1 MSEVISLSTFHN
13 HNLTDQDHALFMQTV
28 TSQSGLFYGCEVTLK
43 DENTLHVSTGEGIAC
58 GRLFR
63 IMDMDY
69 PVELSASGDLLGRL
83 YVHIDTAL
91 DDTPAQLMDVQ
102 GSTLPAL
109 IQEDDMN
116 QSTGVYEIELAT
128 FSINELGISN
138 LEFTAP
144 KATGGGAGG
153 KSIAPDY
160 SATESYEKGRIFF
173 QNGTL
178 YKTIAAIPAGAPL
191 VVDTNVVET
200 SLAAEIEALNQNL
213 MQSLTY
219 NENTKYYGSYFNGV
233 WKNVLF
239 YDPEA
244 PDCEVEYMLNDG
256 SSSTTA
262 QTHTY
267 NVHKNGVYAII
278 KGGANSASGMS
289 ISLNGTILF
298 SNSYYT
304 VARMNAGDQVSVRNT
319 VTGNYKYGFGVVYL
333 GSVGSSITNITSSI
347 GTSTPYTG
355 TFNATNAN
363 TVCILL
369 SNMAASVATGT
380 NIEVSGASADGTLSY
395 KQMRGVANIACMA
408 YRKNPLNGAVTMTA
422 TYSQG
427 YHASH
432 TIVQFNI
439 E

>member
-58 GRLFR
+58 GRIFR

-191 VVDTNVVET
+191 VIDTNVVET

-213 MQSLTY
+213 TNLMKPWRLVDTLTI
-219 NENTKYYGSYFNGV
+219 TT
-233 WKNVLF
+233 
-239 YDPEA
+239 
-244 PDCEVEYMLNDG
+244 
-256 SSSTTA
+256 SST
-262 QTHTY
+262 QY
-267 NVHKNGVYAII
+267 NLSEDLHGKH
-278 KGGANSASGMS
+278 
-289 ISLNGTILF
+289 ILL
-298 SNSYYT
+298 
-304 VARMNAGDQVSVRNT
+304 VATKSTEPTLV
-319 VTGNYKYGFGVVYL
+319 
-333 GSVGSSITNITSSI
+333 VGSQEMHGELGYVGEYVHLTTTFLPV
-347 GTSTPYTG
+347 GASTPYLAVVSFG
-355 TFNATNAN
+355 LVAN
-363 TVCILL
+363 TSKAYSYTQNIDVNILKIY
-369 SNMAASVATGT
+369 VK
-380 NIEVSGASADGTLSY
+380 D
-395 KQMRGVANIACMA
+395 
-408 YRKNPLNGAVTMTA
+408 
-422 TYSQG
+422 
-427 YHASH
+427 
-432 TIVQFNI
+432 
-439 E
+439 

>member
-1 MSEVISLSTFHN
+1 MAEAIRLSTFHD
-13 HNLTDQDHALFMQTV
+13 HQLTDKDHALFMQTV

-43 DENTLHVSTGEGIAC
+43 DENTLHISTGEGIAC
-58 GRLFR
+58 GRIFS

-213 MQSLTY
+213 TQILNPEYVEVESDGVKTGIAIY
-219 NENTKYYGSYFNGV
+219 NELYSLIDLSKIEYTSRLVLMLPNGETVVSRLDEITSDNKLVYSRIFNIKYNGEIQLNTNSI
-233 WKNVLF
+233 WL
-239 YDPEA
+239 DA
-244 PDCEVEYMLNDG
+244 
-256 SSSTTA
+256 SSSIQHTT
-262 QTHTY
+262 
-267 NVHKNGVYAII
+267 
-278 KGGANSASGMS
+278 
-289 ISLNGTILF
+289 
-298 SNSYYT
+298 
-304 VARMNAGDQVSVRNT
+304 SVFTNR
-319 VTGNYKYGFGVVYL
+319 VT
-333 GSVGSSITNITSSI
+333 VGSTSS
-347 GTSTPYTG
+347 TDVMP
-355 TFNATNAN
+355 
-363 TVCILL
+363 
-369 SNMAASVATGT
+369 
-380 NIEVSGASADGTLSY
+380 SGRKLRVYY
-395 KQMRGVANIACMA
+395 K
-408 YRKNPLNGAVTMTA
+408 
-422 TYSQG
+422 
-427 YHASH
+427 
-432 TIVQFNI
+432 
-439 E
+439 

>member
-58 GRLFR
+58 GRIFR
-63 IMDMDY
+63 IVDMDY

-102 GSTLPAL
+102 GSSLPAL

-178 YKTIAAIPAGAPL
+178 YRTIAAIPAGAPL
-191 VVDTNVVET
+191 VLDTNVVET

-213 MQSLTY
+213 TQFVPIWNPTDDYYYVNGKRSIKAWLNSVPVWANGEFGIEVDNGTHSFSSSAPNRDAFTISGSSLVRASTVRDMVRTTLVSKEEIDFSNYSLVTVKTSSTNDITLNVSNFNSVGYLCVYTNRASSAQAGVYTY
-219 NENTKYYGSYFNGV
+219 AFGV
-233 WKNVLF
+233 CISSAKDNF
-239 YDPEA
+239 YDN
-244 PDCEVEYMLNDG
+244 VVNSLV
-256 SSSTTA
+256 A
-262 QTHTY
+262 QQNANITGEQ
-267 NVHKNGVYAII
+267 NV
-278 KGGANSASGMS
+278 S
-289 ISLNGTILF
+289 ISEI
-298 SNSYYT
+298 
-304 VARMNAGDQVSVRNT
+304 
-319 VTGNYKYGFGVVYL
+319 K
-333 GSVGSSITNITSSI
+333 
-347 GTSTPYTG
+347 
-355 TFNATNAN
+355 
-363 TVCILL
+363 
-369 SNMAASVATGT
+369 
-380 NIEVSGASADGTLSY
+380 IE
-395 KQMRGVANIACMA
+395 
-408 YRKNPLNGAVTMTA
+408 
-422 TYSQG
+422 
-427 YHASH
+427 
-432 TIVQFNI
+432 
-439 E
+439 

>member
-1 MSEVISLSTFHN
+1 MAEVISLSTFHN

-58 GRLFR
+58 GRIFR
-63 IMDMDY
+63 IIDMDY

-116 QSTGVYEIELAT
+116 QATGVYEIELAT

-213 MQSLTY
+213 TINLEDTSL
-219 NENTKYYGSYFNGV
+219 
-233 WKNVLF
+233 
-239 YDPEA
+239 P
-244 PDCEVEYMLNDG
+244 
-256 SSSTTA
+256 SSTSFNSLIQMLAEKNFPKKISVWENGTFGIECA
-262 QTHTY
+262 
-267 NVHKNGVYAII
+267 NGVYKAT
-278 KGGANSASGMS
+278 SA
-289 ISLNGTILF
+289 F
-298 SNSYYT
+298 ST
-304 VARMNAGDQVSVRNT
+304 VNAFS
-319 VTGNYKYGFGVVYL
+319 
-333 GSVGSSITNITSSI
+333 
-347 GTSTPYTG
+347 
-355 TFNATNAN
+355 
-363 TVCILL
+363 
-369 SNMAASVATGT
+369 
-380 NIEVSGASADGTLSY
+380 VSGANLIASTSNTSIVSLEKIDFTGLTKISAISNYGTNELDVSNINGEAYLAIFYYDRAFIVHVSSQQQYFETNSIKQHSINGSGSLSIS
-395 KQMRGVANIACMA
+395 KI
-408 YRKNPLNGAVTMTA
+408 
-422 TYSQG
+422 
-427 YHASH
+427 
-432 TIVQFNI
+432 II

>member
-58 GRLFR
+58 GRIFR

-213 MQSLTY
+213 TKILKPSITGIDITTY
-219 NENTKYYGSYFNGV
+219 TQ
-233 WKNVLF
+233 
-239 YDPEA
+239 
-244 PDCEVEYMLNDG
+244 
-256 SSSTTA
+256 TA
-262 QTHTY
+262 F
-267 NVHKNGVYAII
+267 VVPKNGVII
-278 KGGANSASGMS
+278 A
-289 ISLNGTILF
+289 
-298 SNSYYT
+298 
-304 VARMNAGDQVSVRNT
+304 QVS
-319 VTGNYKYGFGVVYL
+319 
-333 GSVGSSITNITSSI
+333 
-347 GTSTPYTG
+347 
-355 TFNATNAN
+355 
-363 TVCILL
+363 
-369 SNMAASVATGT
+369 AASANDALEIYDETFDCRIFRADTIPAYSTIAQTIETFKGHSLRCVYT
-380 NIEVSGASADGTLSY
+380 NTNNVSVKFY
-395 KQMRGVANIACMA
+395 P
-408 YRKNPLNGAVTMTA
+408 YE
-422 TYSQG
+422 
-427 YHASH
+427 
-432 TIVQFNI
+432 F
-439 E
+439 

>member
-1 MSEVISLSTFHN
+1 MAEVISLSTFHG

-58 GRLFR
+58 GRIFR

-160 SATESYEKGRIFF
+160 SATESYEIGRIFF

-191 VVDTNVVET
+191 VVDTNVIET
-200 SLAAEIEALNQNL
+200 SLASEIEALNQNL
-213 MQSLTY
+213 TLNYDDSSLPSSTTF
-219 NENTKYYGSYFNGV
+219 NEFAQMVLEKLYPKDINV
-233 WKNVLF
+233 WKNGTFGVQVANGTYRAYSGYNTKQAFSISGNNLNSTITANSVTTTLVTSNKIDLTDLTTIKVITSQTSF
-239 YDPEA
+239 NVDISAYTGEYYVCACHIQRGNGSRYFLVGISNTQADYGDNLVKQNGFDP
-244 PDCEVEYMLNDG
+244 
-256 SSSTTA
+256 SST
-262 QTHTY
+262 
-267 NVHKNGVYAII
+267 
-278 KGGANSASGMS
+278 S
-289 ISLNGTILF
+289 
-298 SNSYYT
+298 
-304 VARMNAGDQVSVRNT
+304 VSVQ
-319 VTGNYKYGFGVVYL
+319 
-333 GSVGSSITNITSSI
+333 SII
-347 GTSTPYTG
+347 
-355 TFNATNAN
+355 
-363 TVCILL
+363 
-369 SNMAASVATGT
+369 
-380 NIEVSGASADGTLSY
+380 IE
-395 KQMRGVANIACMA
+395 
-408 YRKNPLNGAVTMTA
+408 
-422 TYSQG
+422 
-427 YHASH
+427 
-432 TIVQFNI
+432 
-439 E
+439 

>member
-1 MSEVISLSTFHN
+1 MAEVISLSTFHG

-58 GRLFR
+58 GRIFR

-160 SATESYEKGRIFF
+160 VATESYEKGRIFF

-178 YKTIAAIPAGAPL
+178 YRTIAAIPAGAPL

-213 MQSLTY
+213 TCRYNAQTDRFEVLYNGSWVQSI
-219 NENTKYYGSYFNGV
+219 KAFIQSIAVWVNGV
-233 WKNVLF
+233 FGIEVDNGTHSFSSSAPNRDAFTISGSSLVRASTVGDTVRTTLVSKEEIDFSNYSLVTVKTSSTNDITLNVSNFNSVGYLCVYTNRASSAQYGVYIYAFGVCISSAKDNF
-239 YDPEA
+239 YD
-244 PDCEVEYMLNDG
+244 
-256 SSSTTA
+256 
-262 QTHTY
+262 
-267 NVHKNGVYAII
+267 NVVNSLVTQQN
-278 KGGANSASGMS
+278 ANITGEQNVS
-289 ISLNGTILF
+289 ISEITI
-298 SNSYYT
+298 
-304 VARMNAGDQVSVRNT
+304 
-319 VTGNYKYGFGVVYL
+319 
-333 GSVGSSITNITSSI
+333 
-347 GTSTPYTG
+347 
-355 TFNATNAN
+355 
-363 TVCILL
+363 
-369 SNMAASVATGT
+369 
-380 NIEVSGASADGTLSY
+380 E
-395 KQMRGVANIACMA
+395 
-408 YRKNPLNGAVTMTA
+408 
-422 TYSQG
+422 
-427 YHASH
+427 
-432 TIVQFNI
+432 
-439 E
+439 

>member
-58 GRLFR
+58 GRIFR

-160 SATESYEKGRIFF
+160 SAAESYEIGRIFF

-191 VVDTNVVET
+191 VLDTNVVET

-213 MQSLTY
+213 MQKTTWHLIGSQTGIHTIDTGIDIPNTY
-219 NENTKYYGSYFNGV
+219 TELLV
-233 WKNVLF
+233 
-239 YDPEA
+239 
-244 PDCEVEYMLNDG
+244 EVIGDIGDGFMAFTSWVMLYADIE
-256 SSSTTA
+256 TTSPKV
-262 QTHTY
+262 TY
-267 NVHKNGVYAII
+267 LNYSGNISII
-278 KGGANSASGMS
+278 GGAPVAAPQIGAQ
-289 ISLNGTILF
+289 ISKDKCCLRGLKW
-298 SNSYYT
+298 SD
-304 VARMNAGDQVSVRNT
+304 ADH
-319 VTGNYKYGFGVVYL
+319 
-333 GSVGSSITNITSSI
+333 
-347 GTSTPYTG
+347 TST
-355 TFNATNAN
+355 
-363 TVCILL
+363 
-369 SNMAASVATGT
+369 
-380 NIEVSGASADGTLSY
+380 
-395 KQMRGVANIACMA
+395 
-408 YRKNPLNGAVTMTA
+408 AVIKV
-422 TYSQG
+422 YG
-427 YHASH
+427 R
-432 TIVQFNI
+432 
-439 E
+439 

>member
-1 MSEVISLSTFHN
+1 MSEVISLSTFHG

-58 GRLFR
+58 GRIFR

-116 QSTGVYEIELAT
+116 QGTGVYEIELAT

-160 SATESYEKGRIFF
+160 VATESYEKGRIFF

-213 MQSLTY
+213 TCRYNPTNDYVQLYDGTQWLDWKRGYLQAFKIFTEGVQDVTLDLVSSNFPTTVSSHSNVGNWVITDNVVKSITQGSNGQYLYTAFGTYGKIDLTDYRTLHVTLVDGTDYPLDIQSYSGLKCLMFL
-219 NENTKYYGSYFNGV
+219 NTRWG
-233 WKNVLF
+233 
-239 YDPEA
+239 
-244 PDCEVEYMLNDG
+244 
-256 SSSTTA
+256 
-262 QTHTY
+262 
-267 NVHKNGVYAII
+267 
-278 KGGANSASGMS
+278 
-289 ISLNGTILF
+289 NGTI
-298 SNSYYT
+298 
-304 VARMNAGDQVSVRNT
+304 A
-319 VTGNYKYGFGVVYL
+319 FGVTIGDSKNVNSGFPQYTLVQNTTNTPLDIRIKVIYL
-333 GSVGSSITNITSSI
+333 T
-347 GTSTPYTG
+347 
-355 TFNATNAN
+355 
-363 TVCILL
+363 
-369 SNMAASVATGT
+369 
-380 NIEVSGASADGTLSY
+380 
-395 KQMRGVANIACMA
+395 K
-408 YRKNPLNGAVTMTA
+408 
-422 TYSQG
+422 
-427 YHASH
+427 
-432 TIVQFNI
+432 
-439 E
+439 

>member
-1 MSEVISLSTFHN
+1 MAEAIRLSTFHD
-13 HNLTDQDHALFMQTV
+13 HQLTDKDHALFMQTV

-43 DENTLHVSTGEGIAC
+43 DENTLHISTGEGIAC
-58 GRLFR
+58 GRIFS

-109 IQEDDMN
+109 IQNDEMN

-213 MQSLTY
+213 TY
-219 NENTKYYGSYFNGV
+219 RWNPTTDYFEHFINGQWIQDKYAGFNGM
-233 WKNVLF
+233 
-239 YDPEA
+239 Y
-244 PDCEVEYMLNDG
+244 YM
-256 SSSTTA
+256 
-262 QTHTY
+262 
-267 NVHKNGVYAII
+267 KNGVVAEIAGSASAYPYIASGQQGYTAKAVNAEKQGNYMVISDT
-278 KGGANSASGMS
+278 GGANSGIYAFANPVKCAEISKVKITLSGS
-289 ISLNGTILF
+289 KTEGG
-298 SNSYYT
+298 YT
-304 VARMNAGDQVSVRNT
+304 MNANLNFMT
-319 VTGNYKYGFGVVYL
+319 PLANGF
-333 GSVGSSITNITSSI
+333 T
-347 GTSTPYTG
+347 
-355 TFNATNAN
+355 
-363 TVCILL
+363 
-369 SNMAASVATGT
+369 
-380 NIEVSGASADGTLSY
+380 
-395 KQMRGVANIACMA
+395 
-408 YRKNPLNGAVTMTA
+408 
-422 TYSQG
+422 
-427 YHASH
+427 
-432 TIVQFNI
+432 TIVQQGDVFGGNATTLSERVIELTLPNTTQEGYIGFALRSYLGTITLNI
-439 E
+439 KDVELVPR

>member
-1 MSEVISLSTFHN
+1 MSEVISLSTFHG

-58 GRLFR
+58 GRIFR

-116 QSTGVYEIELAT
+116 QGTGVYEIELAT

-213 MQSLTY
+213 TKL
-219 NENTKYYGSYFNGV
+219 NTTTKTLWANVNGV
-233 WKNVLF
+233 WTDLHIRAY
-239 YDPEA
+239 YDSIPVFVGGVFGI
-244 PDCEVEYMLNDG
+244 DVE
-256 SSSTTA
+256 
-262 QTHTY
+262 
-267 NVHKNGVYAII
+267 NGVYSSNATAFSPRAFTNH
-278 KGGANSASGMS
+278 GGALDSGSVASGTCTSIVSQDLIDFSGYSTITVKNSAQNLTLDVSGYS
-289 ISLNGTILF
+289 GTGYLC
-298 SNSYYT
+298 
-304 VARMNAGDQVSVRNT
+304 
-319 VTGNYKYGFGVVYL
+319 VY
-333 GSVGSSITNITSSI
+333 
-347 GTSTPYTG
+347 
-355 TFNATNAN
+355 FNRDNAN
-363 TVCILL
+363 HFGIAVGIASVK
-369 SNMAASVATGT
+369 SNFGLNIISNLAISSAASENQCTISEIT
-380 NIEVSGASADGTLSY
+380 IE
-395 KQMRGVANIACMA
+395 
-408 YRKNPLNGAVTMTA
+408 
-422 TYSQG
+422 
-427 YHASH
+427 
-432 TIVQFNI
+432 
-439 E
+439 

>member
-58 GRLFR
+58 GRIFR

-213 MQSLTY
+213 MTLGGENAQPADKWTVLQAQKGNNVARFQINALGATKTFTSTDAGNTWKEISNFVRYDADTDMEYVIINGQRKNIRKAYLQGLTIFRDGQAIEPLSKEFSFSNATNMKQITTVNNYLNVASPSNQYSTNTIGTANKIDLTSY
-219 NENTKYYGSYFNGV
+219 NTVHVVLENTTEYTADITSVTGKYYLIFNNLQWANQTTNFNLTMNCVSGT
-233 WKNVLF
+233 
-239 YDPEA
+239 
-244 PDCEVEYMLNDG
+244 
-256 SSSTTA
+256 SSLALSPTWILLHGASSATTY
-262 QTHTY
+262 H
-267 NVHKNGVYAII
+267 
-278 KGGANSASGMS
+278 
-289 ISLNGTILF
+289 
-298 SNSYYT
+298 
-304 VARMNAGDQVSVRNT
+304 
-319 VTGNYKYGFGVVYL
+319 
-333 GSVGSSITNITSSI
+333 ITNIFLT
-347 GTSTPYTG
+347 
-355 TFNATNAN
+355 
-363 TVCILL
+363 
-369 SNMAASVATGT
+369 
-380 NIEVSGASADGTLSY
+380 
-395 KQMRGVANIACMA
+395 
-408 YRKNPLNGAVTMTA
+408 
-422 TYSQG
+422 
-427 YHASH
+427 
-432 TIVQFNI
+432 
-439 E
+439 

>member
-1 MSEVISLSTFHN
+1 MAEVISLSTFHN

-58 GRLFR
+58 GRIFR

-128 FSINELGISN
+128 FSINELGISD

-173 QNGTL
+173 QNGTM

-213 MQSLTY
+213 TYRY
-219 NENTKYYGSYFNGV
+219 NETTDYFQALVNGNWV
-233 WKNVLF
+233 
-239 YDPEA
+239 
-244 PDCEVEYMLNDG
+244 NDRYAG
-256 SSSTTA
+256 LKGLIV
-262 QTHTY
+262 Y
-267 NVHKNGVYAII
+267 NH
-278 KGGANSASGMS
+278 
-289 ISLNGTILF
+289 
-298 SNSYYT
+298 
-304 VARMNAGDQVSVRNT
+304 
-319 VTGNYKYGFGVVYL
+319 
-333 GSVGSSITNITSSI
+333 
-347 GTSTPYTG
+347 G
-355 TFNATNAN
+355 TFNYEMSHKQGQVYVTFTDYSATVPWTVNQDNLSLNVNAEWVTGQKN
-363 TVCILL
+363 MSTISTDNIVNVTGKRVKVDFYVGDDSTNVQTVQTQVCNNDGYIVL
-369 SNMAASVATGT
+369 SGEFDYTSNKFTSQVYVVPNASGT
-380 NIEVSGASADGTLSY
+380 FGTAGSDVIANVKMIEPTVSAGTIHVVKVY
-395 KQMRGVANIACMA
+395 A
-408 YRKNPLNGAVTMTA
+408 
-422 TYSQG
+422 
-427 YHASH
+427 
-432 TIVQFNI
+432 

>member
-1 MSEVISLSTFHN
+1 MAEVISLSTFHG

-58 GRLFR
+58 GRIFR

-116 QSTGVYEIELAT
+116 QGTGVYEIELAT

-160 SATESYEKGRIFF
+160 VATESYEKGRIFF

-178 YKTIAAIPAGAPL
+178 YRTIAAIPAGAPL
-191 VVDTNVVET
+191 VLDTNVVET

-213 MQSLTY
+213 TTRVPLYNPTDDFFYVNGQKTILRAGLAYQTFTGTISTFDPNTGIASVNLGLSEKPIYVSLSEAGGAY
-219 NENTKYYGSYFNGV
+219 LQV
-233 WKNVLF
+233 
-239 YDPEA
+239 YDA
-244 PDCEVEYMLNDG
+244 
-256 SSSTTA
+256 SISTT
-262 QTHTY
+262 T
-267 NVHKNGVYAII
+267 
-278 KGGANSASGMS
+278 
-289 ISLNGTILF
+289 
-298 SNSYYT
+298 
-304 VARMNAGDQVSVRNT
+304 
-319 VTGNYKYGFGVVYL
+319 YKY
-333 GSVGSSITNITSSI
+333 STN
-347 GTSTPYTG
+347 
-355 TFNATNAN
+355 
-363 TVCILL
+363 
-369 SNMAASVATGT
+369 
-380 NIEVSGASADGTLSY
+380 SGRSW
-395 KQMRGVANIACMA
+395 N
-408 YRKNPLNGAVTMTA
+408 TA
-422 TYSQG
+422 TLGVGLSGDWVLTLTNNGFTWKDSTVRPATYEVHG
-427 YHASH
+427 YK
-432 TIVQFNI
+432 N
-439 E
+439 

>member
-43 DENTLHVSTGEGIAC
+43 DENTLHISTGEGIAC
-58 GRLFR
+58 GRIFR

-160 SATESYEKGRIFF
+160 SASESYEIGRIFF

-191 VVDTNVVET
+191 VLDTNVVET

-213 MQSLTY
+213 TNSLTLDY
-219 NENTKYYGSYFNGV
+219 TQSS
-233 WKNVLF
+233 L
-239 YDPEA
+239 P
-244 PDCEVEYMLNDG
+244 
-256 SSSTTA
+256 SSTTFNEFA
-262 QTHTY
+262 QMVLQKLYPLTIDLNTL
-267 NVHKNGVYAII
+267 
-278 KGGANSASGMS
+278 GANKFTV
-289 ISLNGTILF
+289 LNGTASYIPLVINNNSS
-298 SNSYYT
+298 SNTPANVRTVDYYDLT
-304 VARMNAGDQVSVRNT
+304 GFNRLIVNTKETHGYSSVPLNVYLLNENNVET
-319 VTGNYKYGFGVVYL
+319 TLSTGNTGNRTID
-333 GSVGSSITNITSSI
+333 ITNYSGKYKIRVY
-347 GTSTPYTG
+347 STYG
-355 TFNATNAN
+355 YMASVKFNAFK
-363 TVCILL
+363 L
-369 SNMAASVATGT
+369 
-380 NIEVSGASADGTLSY
+380 E
-395 KQMRGVANIACMA
+395 
-408 YRKNPLNGAVTMTA
+408 P
-422 TYSQG
+422 
-427 YHASH
+427 
-432 TIVQFNI
+432 
-439 E
+439 

>member
-1 MSEVISLSTFHN
+1 MSEVISLSTFHG

-43 DENTLHVSTGEGIAC
+43 DENTLHVSTGEGIAG
-58 GRLFR
+58 GRIFR

-160 SATESYEKGRIFF
+160 SATESYEIGRIFF

-191 VVDTNVVET
+191 VLDTNVVET

-213 MQSLTY
+213 TLNYDDSSYSGNQDINSFLQAVLNKLYPKEDININIQPSTFFDS
-219 NENTKYYGSYFNGV
+219 TKTIGTPTFNPISIR
-233 WKNVLF
+233 F
-239 YDPEA
+239 
-244 PDCEVEYMLNDG
+244 ND
-256 SSSTTA
+256 SSSPKARLATQLFDITA
-262 QTHTY
+262 YKTIYCDLASSQNAIQFTHTIY
-267 NVHKNGVYAII
+267 DKNGTVLHSKTSSSWVTSDSFVIDVSNITGEVYVQIST
-278 KGGANSASGMS
+278 GGNQTAGLSMRCSKWLV
-289 ISLNGTILF
+289 SLN
-298 SNSYYT
+298 
-304 VARMNAGDQVSVRNT
+304 
-319 VTGNYKYGFGVVYL
+319 
-333 GSVGSSITNITSSI
+333 
-347 GTSTPYTG
+347 
-355 TFNATNAN
+355 
-363 TVCILL
+363 
-369 SNMAASVATGT
+369 
-380 NIEVSGASADGTLSY
+380 
-395 KQMRGVANIACMA
+395 
-408 YRKNPLNGAVTMTA
+408 
-422 TYSQG
+422 
-427 YHASH
+427 
-432 TIVQFNI
+432 
-439 E
+439 